1 MLKKL
6 WKLVV
11 GYKDVY
17 TVTATLLIIKAAIE
31 DDQNL
36 VLKLYGE
43 DIQGL
48 LQTKVP
54 LKEKDNFT
62 EVQHCV
68 LNGHVNLSFAMEIA
82 QKNNSFAVRELLL
95 LRTGINRC
103 KRVVSW
109 SGLHLTQVEI
119 SLLEKILW
127 IKDLLLS
134 DNKLI
139 SLPLKI
145 GGYLKHCN
153 ELNLQNNLLSEVPLS
168 LLKLPC
174 IIKLNLSHNKIVKIP
189 NVQVWSNSL
198 TVLDLSYNC
207 LRSLPNNSIGA
218 PSLQNLNISHNQF
231 RTVPQ
236 CICSFTGLTMLNISY
251 NSQITTLPFELGQ
264 LKNICVIDFSGLN
277 FKNIPLYICLCQHI

>member
-1 MLKKL
+1 M
-6 WKLVV
+6 
-11 GYKDVY
+11 
-17 TVTATLLIIKAAIE
+17 
-31 DDQNL
+31 
-36 VLKLYGE
+36 
-43 DIQGL
+43 
-48 LQTKVP
+48 
-54 LKEKDNFT
+54 
-62 EVQHCV
+62 
-68 LNGHVNLSFAMEIA
+68 
-82 QKNNSFAVRELLL
+82 
-95 LRTGINRC
+95 
-103 KRVVSW
+103 
-109 SGLHLTQVEI
+109 
-119 SLLEKILW
+119 
-127 IKDLLLS
+127 
-134 DNKLI
+134 
-139 SLPLKI
+139 
-145 GGYLKHCN
+145 KHCN

-189 NVQVWSNSL
+189 NVQVSL